1 MKFNHM
7 IVGSALLALLT
18 AILLV
23 ASRMSPTFQALL
35 GAENALLWQVFL
47 PAILA
52 TSLGVFSLT
61 IYRLNRRLQSKIDQL
76 RQSDLQ
82 LQKLSSA
89 VTNSGSMVIMTDAAG
104 TIEYVNHKFTQV
116 TGYSEQDVH
125 SQSLELLNPEPDGF
139 RDEQSWNSTLVQNG
153 WAGEVLSSRKD
164 GSDFWSAVTVS
175 AVEDEQRQITH
186 YIVSAID
193 ITELKEATRKMEQ
206 LALFDSLTGLANR
219 RLFIDRLNQ
228 AAADSVRNGHMLA
241 LLFLDL
247 DQFKR
252 INDTLGHDA
261 GDQLLLIVADRL
273 RSCVRATDTVARL
286 GGDEFTVLL
295 TDLKDAQAASQIAQ
309 LILKALKQP
318 IKLDK
323 HEVIV
328 STSIGITLAPTD
340 STSSE
345 TLMKNADL
353 ALYRAKESGRDRYHF
368 FTEELNV
375 QALRHLL
382 LEQEIRQ
389 ALRNN
394 EFSLCFQPQVDL
406 RTQSIIGVE
415 ALVRWNH
422 PRRGLVSPDDF
433 IPVAEE
439 TGLIVPLGLWVLK
452 TACMQ
457 MKMIHE
463 LAGVKI
469 KVAVNLSTRQFKD
482 PHLEETIS
490 EVLQESGLHPHWLEL
505 EVTESMLMDDVE
517 KVIDQ
522 LSRIKMTG
530 VTITIDD
537 FGSGY
542 SSLSYLKRLPVDIL
556 KVDREFVRDIPD
568 DLNDME
574 ITSAV
579 IAVAHK
585 LNLKVVAEGVEDIDQ
600 RDFLVI
606 NKCDYAQGYLYSK
619 PLTFEELYAL
629 LQSEK
634 VRDIA

>member
-1 MKFNHM
+1 MKFKYM
-7 IVGSALLALLT
+7 IAGSALLALLT
-18 AILLV
+18 AVLLV
-23 ASRMSPTFQALL
+23 ASRMSPTVQALL
-35 GAENALLWQVFL
+35 GAENVLLWQVFL
-47 PAILA
+47 PTILA
-52 TSLGVFSLT
+52 TSLGIFSLT

-116 TGYSEQDVH
+116 TGYTAQDVH
-125 SQSLELLNPEPDGF
+125 NQSLELLNPEPDGF

-164 GSDFWSAVTVS
+164 GTDFWSAVTVS
-175 AVEDEQRQITH
+175 AVENDHRHITH

-193 ITELKEATRKMEQ
+193 ITELKEATRKMQQ

-228 AAADSVRNGHMLA
+228 AIADSVRNRHMLA

-273 RSCVRATDTVARL
+273 RSCVRSTDTVARL
-286 GGDEFTVLL
+286 GGDEVTVLL

-353 ALYRAKESGRDRYHF
+353 ALYRAKESGRDRY
-368 FTEELNV
+368 
-375 QALRHLL
+375 
-382 LEQEIRQ
+382 
-389 ALRNN
+389 
-394 EFSLCFQPQVDL
+394 
-406 RTQSIIGVE
+406 
-415 ALVRWNH
+415 
-422 PRRGLVSPDDF
+422 
-433 IPVAEE
+433 
-439 TGLIVPLGLWVLK
+439 
-452 TACMQ
+452 
-457 MKMIHE
+457 
-463 LAGVKI
+463 
-469 KVAVNLSTRQFKD
+469 
-482 PHLEETIS
+482 
-490 EVLQESGLHPHWLEL
+490 
-505 EVTESMLMDDVE
+505 
-517 KVIDQ
+517 
-522 LSRIKMTG
+522 
-530 VTITIDD
+530 
-537 FGSGY
+537 
-542 SSLSYLKRLPVDIL
+542 
-556 KVDREFVRDIPD
+556 
-568 DLNDME
+568 
-574 ITSAV
+574 
-579 IAVAHK
+579 
-585 LNLKVVAEGVEDIDQ
+585 
-600 RDFLVI
+600 
-606 NKCDYAQGYLYSK
+606 
-619 PLTFEELYAL
+619 
-629 LQSEK
+629 
-634 VRDIA
+634 